1 MKNEFLQVRLSPEEK
16 KQIMKKCEASGMS
29 ASAFMR
35 SALLGTAVCQTGS
48 AQKAMMHI
56 CRMFSILNR
65 LDVPEVDELREE
77 LNEVC
82 RALQS

>member
-1 MKNEFLQVRLSPEEK
+1 MKNEFLQVRISPEEK
-16 KQIMKKCEASGMS
+16 KRVMKKCEASGMS

-65 LDVPEVDELREE
+65 LDVSEADELREE

>member
-1 MKNEFLQVRLSPEEK
+1 MKNEFLQVRISPEEK
-16 KQIMKKCEASGMS
+16 KRVMKKCEASGMS

-56 CRMFSILNR
+56 CRMFWTESTSIINK
-65 LDVPEVDELREE
+65 EKSAQ
-77 LNEVC
+77 
-82 RALQS
+82 ALQNGD

>member
-1 MKNEFLQVRLSPEEK
+1 MKSVFLQVRLSPEEK

-29 ASAFMR
+29 VSAFMR

-56 CRMFSILNR
+56 CRMFTILNR

-77 LNEVC
+77 LNKAC
-82 RALQS
+82 RALQ